1 MTLSSAIVFSD
12 YQNPKISP
20 ARPIN
25 VLRGIDGAEYFS
37 ATGKAIIHGS
47 TDREG
52 VGGPKGAVQLK
63 LTKPLTVINAQG
75 VKYINEVGT
84 ILYATPLQTIAANN
98 AYIYTTEGKVYFL
111 TVGVNAELYSATE
124 NNSNSTTKQFP
135 VSLIAL
141 SVIAIVI
148 FYTVNKL

>member
-1 MTLSSAIVFSD
+1 MTLNSAIVFSD

-25 VLRGIDGAEYFS
+25 VLRGIGGSEYFS
-37 ATGKAIIHGS
+37 AT
-47 TDREG
+47 
-52 VGGPKGAVQLK
+52 GPKGAVQLK

-75 VKYINEVGT
+75 AKYINEMGT
-84 ILYATPLQTIAANN
+84 ILYATPLETVAANN
-98 AYIYTTEGKVYFL
+98 AYIYTTEGKGYIL

-135 VSLIAL
+135 VALIGL

-148 FYTVNKL
+148 IYTMNKL